1 MYYPQIK
8 ETAKKMRQN
17 GKSLGDIV
25 KDLGVN
31 KSTVSFWCK
40 DMVLTESAIK
50 KIKTHGNKKSV
61 EGLLRYSE
69 LKRKERIERNILQK
83 KEGALILD
91 NLSERD
97 ILMVGLG
104 LYWGEG
110 YKYENCELGFTNSNP
125 QMILFYFKWLEL
137 WNVKKDSLLFRLTIN
152 KFFRKEESQIKL
164 FWIDFL
170 GIKKEQFSK
179 TTFIQTNLK
188 KASIKNMEGY
198 KGILRVKVRKG
209 TSLRNKILGA
219 IEHLSNQS

>member
-25 KDLGVN
+25 KDLGVS

-40 DMVLTESAIK
+40 DMILTEFAIK
-50 KIKTHGNKKSV
+50 KIKTHGNEKSIK
-61 EGLLRYSE
+61 GLLRYSE
-69 LKRKERIERNILQK
+69 LKRKERIERNILQRE
-83 KEGALILD
+83 EGALVLGD
-91 NLSERD
+91 LSDRD
-97 ILMVGLG
+97 ILMIGFG

-125 QMILFYFKWLEL
+125 QMIRFYFKWLEL

-152 KFFRKEESQIKL
+152 EFFRKEEKQIKS

-170 GIKKEQFSK
+170 GIKNGQFSK
-179 TTFIQTNLK
+179 TTFIKTNLK
-188 KASIKNMEGY
+188 KVSFKNKGKY

-209 TSLRNKILGA
+209 THLRNKILGA
-219 IEHLSNQS
+219 IEHISSV